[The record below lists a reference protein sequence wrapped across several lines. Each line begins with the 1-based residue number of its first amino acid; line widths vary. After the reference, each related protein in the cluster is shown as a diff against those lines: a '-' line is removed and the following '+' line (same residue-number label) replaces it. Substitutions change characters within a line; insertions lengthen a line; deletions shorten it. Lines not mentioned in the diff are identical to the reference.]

1 MNNKSIYKVV
11 GTKHFDSQIDITDP
25 GYKRYTLGRL
35 NDVKIKEGEYQCI
48 IWNERKSYNSP
59 SGELRNSTYVSK
71 IGIYLGEIP
80 DMHDFEEIG
89 EIGVDSGMAG
99 FFNHKPD
106 YTIEEWLRLC
116 ESIHSNS
123 ESKEYYINDEGFF
136 SNSGRGDGCYSVYA
150 AKDGNGEITSLEIAF
165 M

>member
-1 MNNKSIYKVV
+1 MNNESTYKVV

-59 SGELRNSTYVSK
+59 SGELHYNTYVSK

-80 DMHDFEEIG
+80 DVHDFEEIG

-106 YTIEEWLRLC
+106 YTIEEWFKLC
-116 ESIHSNS
+116 ESLHPNNV
-123 ESKEYYINDEGFF
+123 SKEYHINDEGFF

-150 AKDGNGEITSLEIAF
+150 AKDENGEITSLEIAF

>member
-1 MNNKSIYKVV
+1 MNSNFFEVV
-11 GTKHFDSQIDITDP
+11 GTKKFGPEIDITDP
-25 GYKRYTLGRL
+25 CYNKKVWCRL
-35 NDVKIKEGEYQCI
+35 NNVKIKEGEYQCI

-80 DMHDFEEIG
+80 DVHDFEEIG

-106 YTIEEWLRLC
+106 YTNEEWFELC
-116 ESIHSNS
+116 ESLHSNN
-123 ESKEYYINDEGFF
+123 SKEYHINDEGFF

-150 AKDGNGEITSLEIAF
+150 AKDENGEITSLEIAF